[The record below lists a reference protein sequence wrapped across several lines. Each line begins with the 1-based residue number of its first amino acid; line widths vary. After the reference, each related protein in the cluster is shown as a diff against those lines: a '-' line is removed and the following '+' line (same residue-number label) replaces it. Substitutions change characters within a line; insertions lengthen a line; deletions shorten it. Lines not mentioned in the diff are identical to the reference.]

1 MSAWQKIDNLMESE
15 QIYGDDI
22 KAKVPTAPSC
32 MASKPL
38 GIKTTLVFKEMQME
52 KTEIP
57 FLINQI

>member
-1 MSAWQKIDNLMESE
+1 MESE